1 MGKSYVPVVLGALMV
16 QESYFNELC
25 LASPNIDTSI
35 FQNLKEVYLE
45 LKEKEFSV
53 CRVGSSHT
61 EEILAFLQNIP
72 GVSKNIVAGFVYSF
86 FRPPYER
93 KNLTEEEENKF
104 SEISYKYNDKTPLG
118 LSWAAY
124 FDTLAL
130 SLTTSEEWNKSDIEI
145 LENEKPILVKHVSKK
160 EHIAAQEDWFLG
172 LKEIEKSKIPYDQ
185 KHIHLRDDHGK
196 KELTEFWNRIAK
208 NEYVVSCLN
217 SLPFNRNKKQFIK
230 EIYPDGK
237 IELVLVWEDD
247 GYGMVIQTTG
257 KGIAQTRKIAEMLEK
272 ECGRE

>member
-1 MGKSYVPVVLGALMV
+1 MGKSYVPVVLGDFMV
-16 QESYFNELC
+16 QESYFNEFC
-25 LASPNIDTSI
+25 LSSPNTDTSI
-35 FQNLKEVYLE
+35 LRNLKEVYSE

-53 CRVGSSHT
+53 CRVGLSHT

-130 SLTTSEEWNKSDIEI
+130 SFTTSEEWNKSDIEI

-160 EHIAAQEDWFLG
+160 EHIAAHGDWFLG
-172 LKEIEKSKIPYDQ
+172 LKEIEKCKIPYDQ

-196 KELTEFWNRIAK
+196 KELTEFWNKIAK
-208 NEYVVSCLN
+208 NEYVVSCLD
-217 SLPFNRNKKQFIK
+217 SLAFHSWERNFIRK
-230 EIYPDGK
+230 INANGR
-237 IELVLVWEDD
+237 IELVLIWEDK

-257 KGIAQTRKIAEMLEK
+257 KGIAQTRNIAEILEK
-272 ECGRE
+272 EFGRG

>member
-1 MGKSYVPVVLGALMV
+1 MGKSHVSVVLGDFMV

-25 LASPNIDTSI
+25 LSSPNTDTSI
-35 FQNLKEVYLE
+35 LRNLKEVYSE

-61 EEILAFLQNIP
+61 EEILDFLQNIP
-72 GVSKNIVAGFVYSF
+72 GVSKNTVAGFVYSF

-93 KNLTEEEENKF
+93 KNLTEDDEYKF

-130 SLTTSEEWNKSDIEI
+130 SLATSEEWNTANVEI
-145 LENEKPILVKHVSKK
+145 LKNENPILVRHVSKK
-160 EHIAAQEDWFLG
+160 EHIATHEDWFLG
-172 LKEIEKSKIPYDQ
+172 LKEIEKCKIPYEQ
-185 KHIHLRDDHGK
+185 KHFHLRDDHGK
-196 KELTEFWNRIAK
+196 KELTEFWNKISK

-217 SLPFNRNKKQFIK
+217 SLPFNRNQKQLVK

-247 GYGMVIQTTG
+247 CYGMVIQTTG
-257 KGIAQTRKIAEMLEK
+257 KGITQTRKIAEMLEK
-272 ECGRE
+272 EFGRE